1 MKNVRNCPKKRKNGQ
16 RPISAFCNL
25 HLLNFAQGYL
35 TKLNFEMC
43 SIIWSVT
50 PFGIFSKKSTF
61 PTFMFFTPPYCTYCI
76 TYRQDL
82 SLNVPS
88 VSSVH
93 ILWCKHSFPLLFL
106 LNLLSLLYTFYY
118 RLLGKPSNTTLR
130 ILSPQIHNLFFGP
143 KSGVF

>member
-1 MKNVRNCPKKRKNGQ
+1 MLEIVRKRGKNGQ

-61 PTFMFFTPPYCTYCI
+61 PTFMFFTPPYFNPTRNGKKQNTKNLFI
-76 TYRQDL
+76 TNFTETPFQKGISY
-82 SLNVPS
+82 
-88 VSSVH
+88 
-93 ILWCKHSFPLLFL
+93 IFL
-106 LNLLSLLYTFYY
+106 LKISFAKL
-118 RLLGKPSNTTLR
+118 NTTDPEHVL
-130 ILSPQIHNLFFGP
+130 LVHL
-143 KSGVF
+143 